1 MRGKESQD
9 QHNVK
14 PKQQSHKYLQEEHST
29 GTKCILLIRAWCL
42 KGRKE
47 VSLPRAVGKR
57 DVCGCNGASGMCADV
72 TEEGRKCLGTLSG
85 RLDGWWT
92 GCEVSGKTK
101 DSQILTAGG
110 RDCHLLT

>member
-1 MRGKESQD
+1 MHSPDKSLVFERQKGG
-9 QHNVK
+9 
-14 PKQQSHKYLQEEHST
+14 QSAKSSGQ
-29 GTKCILLIRAWCL
+29 A
-42 KGRKE
+42 
-47 VSLPRAVGKR
+47 
-57 DVCGCNGASGMCADV
+57 GCVPSVV

-92 GCEVSGKTK
+92 GCELSGKTK